1 MPIPSHNFGAVLF
14 LSELGLQC
22 HLVNRSAQ
30 RLERAAEHWIK
41 LEQGIDDGET
51 APPIDIV
58 ADCTVCLSA
67 MAAIRRV
74 LRPSQRASSKVKERS
89 TALLRL
95 LGNPPFPNVTS
106 VQVRNSWEH
115 FDERLDDILG
125 TRTKGSVSE
134 LYVSSKIPDSDTIV
148 MRRFDPV
155 GFAIHFVNQS
165 IALRPCIA
173 EVKQLSGLIEQ
184 AYARLQSER
193 VDV

>member
-1 MPIPSHNFGAVLF
+1 MPIPIHNFSAALF

-41 LEQGIDDGET
+41 LEQGVDDGEM
-51 APPIDIV
+51 APPLDIV

-74 LRPSQRASSKVKERS
+74 LRPPQNASSQAKKRS
-89 TALLRL
+89 EALLRL
-95 LGNPPFPNVTS
+95 LGDPPLPNVTS

-115 FDERLDDILG
+115 FDERLDKMLA
-125 TRTKGSVSE
+125 TRGKGAVSE
-134 LYVSSKIPDSDTIV
+134 LYVSSMAPDSDTIV

-155 GFAIHFVNQS
+155 GFAIYSANEA
-165 IALRPCIA
+165 IALRPCIE
-173 EVKQLSGLIEQ
+173 EVKELSVLIDR
-184 AYARLQSER
+184 AYVRLQSER